1 MNQKQLNAIS
11 LLEKLEKDYSFQ
23 SKYMND
29 LKEIIINNH
38 NLNFSDP
45 TEIILVNLFK
55 ELDIVSFVNNISM
68 FIIDIEKINNIINSN
83 SFNEIEIEIATD
95 FDDLSK
101 NIFGAYFHLNS
112 QMFKDVNQD
121 MLNSLFNTNA
131 ISVLNEDEFHELTLN
146 KARNYFKYV
155 NTTNEGQEAFMCLL
169 FDRLNYY
176 KENPNSIAHRYD
188 SPVIKAIYYNLNQKL
203 QNDSLCKSKFFSM
216 AIHNSFFNPNYF
228 ESLLDIFQLDKKDI
242 DYFNK
247 FYLIDNKHLHRV
259 SFKKHF
265 NMSLFKESFLSTN
278 LLYKMLSQ
286 KNCYEYF
293 ENYINKEQLAL
304 ESLDFLN
311 SFSIKNKRQNFNIE
325 NLKEIVNLV
334 KENHIENND
343 WANLKL
349 FNNFLIDKDMF
360 EENMFEEK
368 EKSKI
373 FFELYSFIKKDR
385 DAVNVASEIDKNE
398 FIIFFESFCAS
409 MKNLSGIYDFNDR
422 LESFSNFIL
431 FLQDNYNIDQVEV
444 DTYNQKFL
452 NDYSF
457 KNYLPSDEK
466 RYSLSNPN
474 DVAIL
479 LFHNNDS
486 ALDYNSCIHL
496 NNFLTRNNLL
506 ENHVEYSDEIKEFLF
521 NKQKECLELNIHSE
535 LQLINTLCSM
545 GEKIE
550 HTHIIKRRKF

>member
-1 MNQKQLNAIS
+1 MNQKQLDAIS

-55 ELDIVSFVNNISM
+55 ELDIDSFVNNISM
-68 FIIDIEKINNIINSN
+68 FVIDIEKINNIIINNN
-83 SFNEIEIEIATD
+83 SFNEIQIEIATD

-121 MLNSLFNTNA
+121 MLNNLFNTNA

-169 FDRLNYY
+169 FDRLNEY
-176 KENPNSIAHRYD
+176 KESPDNIAHRYD
-188 SPVIKAIYYNLNQKL
+188 LPVIKAIYYNLNQKL
-203 QNDSLCKSKFFSM
+203 QNDSLYRSKFFSM
-216 AIHNSFFNPNYF
+216 AINNSFFNPNYF

-247 FYLIDNKHLHRV
+247 FYMIDNKHLHRV
-259 SFKKHF
+259 GLKKYF
-265 NMSLFKESFLSTN
+265 NMSLFRESFLSTN

-325 NLKEIVNLV
+325 NLKKIINLV
-334 KENHIENND
+334 KENHIKNND
-343 WANLKL
+343 WTDLKL
-349 FNNFLIDKDMF
+349 FNNFFIDKDMF
-360 EENMFEEK
+360 EEK
-368 EKSKI
+368 SKSKI
-373 FFELYSFIKKDR
+373 FFELYSFIKKDK
-385 DAVNVASEIDKNE
+385 DAVNVASEIDKDE
-398 FIIFFESFCAS
+398 FLIFFESFCIS
-409 MKNLSGIYDFNDR
+409 MKDLTGIYDFNDR

-431 FLQDNYNIDQVEV
+431 FLQDNYNIDQFEV

-457 KNYLPSDEK
+457 RNYLPNDEI
-466 RYSLSNPN
+466 RYYLSNPN
-474 DVAIL
+474 DVAML
-479 LFHNNDS
+479 LFKNKDS
-486 ALDYNSCIHL
+486 ILDYNSYIHL

-521 NKQKECLELNIHSE
+521 NKQKECLELNIDSE
-535 LQLINTLCSM
+535 LQLINTLFSM